1 MKYPKTKDVDI
12 LVWKMPVFRD
22 MPKSMLFGISKGEGF
37 MAYYGYH
44 RVSTKNQHE
53 DRGITEIE
61 AFCKQKNITLS
72 SDIFCDKQTG
82 KNFNRPE
89 YQFIRGRIQRGD
101 TLIITEMDRLGR
113 NKAEILKELQ
123 YFRGKGVYVII
134 LEIPTTQQ
142 DYSNLGNEM
151 SKLIMEAINN
161 MLIEMYAVFAQ
172 VEIQK
177 KEKRQREGI
186 AAKKLRG
193 EWDDYG
199 RPAARDYKAF
209 AAAYAQVEQN
219 RIKPTELRREL
230 GLSHSTF
237 YRYRDRYI
245 KEKG

>member
-1 MKYPKTKDVDI
+1 
-12 LVWKMPVFRD
+12 
-22 MPKSMLFGISKGEGF
+22 
-37 MAYYGYH
+37 MAYYAYH

-53 DRGITEIE
+53 DRGIAEIE
-61 AFCKQKNITLS
+61 VFCKQKNITLS
-72 SDIFCDKQTG
+72 GDIFCDKQTG

-89 YQFIRGRIQRGD
+89 YQFIRGRIQKGD

-123 YFRGKGVYVII
+123 FFRDRGVYVII

-142 DYSNLGNEM
+142 DYSHLESSM
-151 SKLIMEAINN
+151 AKMMMETINN

-172 VEIQK
+172 LEIEK

-186 AAKKLRG
+186 TSKKDRG

-199 RPAARDYKAF
+199 RPAAIDYKQF
-209 AAAYAQVEQN
+209 AAAYTRVKRGE
-219 RIKPTELRREL
+219 IGPTDLRREL

-237 YRYRDRYI
+237 YRYRAQYL
-245 KEKG
+245 KNNP

>member
-1 MKYPKTKDVDI
+1 
-12 LVWKMPVFRD
+12 
-22 MPKSMLFGISKGEGF
+22 
-37 MAYYGYH
+37 MAYYAYH

-53 DRGITEIE
+53 DRGIAEIE
-61 AFCKQKNITLS
+61 AFCRQKNITLS

-89 YQFIRGRIQRGD
+89 YQFIRGRIQKGD

-123 YFRGKGVYVII
+123 FFRDRGIYVII

-142 DYSNLGNEM
+142 DYSQLESSM
-151 SKLIMEAINN
+151 AKMMMETINN

-172 VEIQK
+172 LEIEK

-186 AAKKLRG
+186 ASKKDRG

-199 RPAARDYKAF
+199 RPAAIDYKQF
-209 AAAYAQVEQN
+209 AAAYVRVKRGE
-219 RIKPTELRREL
+219 IGPTDLRREL

-237 YRYRDRYI
+237 YRYRAQYL
-245 KEKG
+245 KNNP

>member
-1 MKYPKTKDVDI
+1 
-12 LVWKMPVFRD
+12 MPVFED
-22 MPKSMLFGISKGEGF
+22 IPKSILFGISKGANH
-37 MAYYGYH
+37 MAHYGYH

-53 DRGITEIE
+53 DRGVAEID
-61 AFCKQKNITLS
+61 AFCRQKNITLS

-89 YQFIRGRIQRGD
+89 YQFIRGRIQPGD

-123 YFRGKGVYVII
+123 FFRDRGVYVII

-142 DYSNLGNEM
+142 DYSHLESSM
-151 SKLIMEAINN
+151 AKMIMETINN

-172 VEIQK
+172 LEIEK
-177 KEKRQREGI
+177 KEKRQRDGI
-186 AAKKLRG
+186 ATKKARG

-199 RPAARDYKAF
+199 RPAAIDYKQF
-209 AAAYAQVEQN
+209 AAAYARVKRGE
-219 RIKPTELRREL
+219 IGPTDLRREL

-237 YRYRDRYI
+237 YRYRAQYL
-245 KEKG
+245 KNNP

>member
-1 MKYPKTKDVDI
+1 
-12 LVWKMPVFRD
+12 
-22 MPKSMLFGISKGEGF
+22 

-44 RVSTKNQHE
+44 RVSTKTQHE
-53 DRGITEIE
+53 DRGVVEIE

-89 YQFIRGRIQRGD
+89 YQFIRGRIQPGD

-123 YFRGKGVYVII
+123 FFRDRGVYVII

-142 DYSNLGNEM
+142 DYSHLESSM
-151 SKLIMEAINN
+151 AKMMMETINN

-172 VEIQK
+172 LEIEK
-177 KEKRQREGI
+177 KEKRQRDGI
-186 AAKKLRG
+186 ATKKARG

-199 RPAARDYKAF
+199 RPAAIDYKLF
-209 AAAYAQVEQN
+209 SAAYARVVNGQ
-219 RIKPTELRREL
+219 IGPTELRREL

-237 YRYRDRYI
+237 YRYRARYL
-245 KEKG
+245 KENP

>member
-1 MKYPKTKDVDI
+1 
-12 LVWKMPVFRD
+12 
-22 MPKSMLFGISKGEGF
+22 
-37 MAYYGYH
+37 MAYYAYH

-53 DRGITEIE
+53 DRGVAEIE

-89 YQFIRGRIQRGD
+89 YQFIRGRIQKGD

-113 NKAEILKELQ
+113 NKAEILRELQ
-123 YFRGKGVYVII
+123 FFRDRGVFVII

-142 DYSNLGNEM
+142 DYSHLESSM
-151 SKLIMEAINN
+151 AKMMMETINN
-161 MLIEMYAVFAQ
+161 MLIEMYAIFAQ
-172 VEIQK
+172 LEIEK

-186 AAKKLRG
+186 ASKKDRG

-199 RPAARDYKAF
+199 RPAAIDYRQF
-209 AAAYAQVEQN
+209 AAAYAQVKRGE
-219 RIKPTELRREL
+219 IGPTDLRREL

-237 YRYRDRYI
+237 YRYRAQYL
-245 KEKG
+245 KNNP

>member
-1 MKYPKTKDVDI
+1 
-12 LVWKMPVFRD
+12 
-22 MPKSMLFGISKGEGF
+22 

-53 DRGITEIE
+53 DRGVVEIE

-89 YQFIRGRIQRGD
+89 YQFIRGRIQPGD

-123 YFRGKGVYVII
+123 FFRDRGVYVII

-142 DYSNLGNEM
+142 DYSHLESSM
-151 SKLIMEAINN
+151 AKMMMETINN

-172 VEIQK
+172 LEIEK
-177 KEKRQREGI
+177 KEKRQRDGI
-186 AAKKLRG
+186 ATKKARG

-199 RPAARDYKAF
+199 RPAAIDYKLF
-209 AAAYAQVEQN
+209 SAAYARVVNGQ
-219 RIKPTELRREL
+219 IGPTELRREL
-230 GLSHSTF
+230 DLSHSTF
-237 YRYRDRYI
+237 YRYRARYLI
-245 KEKG
+245 ENP

>member
-1 MKYPKTKDVDI
+1 
-12 LVWKMPVFRD
+12 
-22 MPKSMLFGISKGEGF
+22 
-37 MAYYGYH
+37 MAYYAYH

-53 DRGITEIE
+53 DRGVAEIE

-89 YQFIRGRIQRGD
+89 YQFIRGRIQKGD

-113 NKAEILKELQ
+113 NKAEILRELQ
-123 YFRGKGVYVII
+123 FFRDRGVFVII

-142 DYSNLGNEM
+142 DYSHLESSM
-151 SKLIMEAINN
+151 AKMMMETINN
-161 MLIEMYAVFAQ
+161 MLIEMYAIFAQ
-172 VEIQK
+172 LEIEK

-186 AAKKLRG
+186 ASKKDRG

-199 RPAARDYKAF
+199 RPAAIDYKQF
-209 AAAYAQVEQN
+209 AAAYARVN
-219 RIKPTELRREL
+219 RGEIGPTDLRREL

-237 YRYRDRYI
+237 YRYRAQYL
-245 KEKG
+245 KNNP

>member
-1 MKYPKTKDVDI
+1 
-12 LVWKMPVFRD
+12 
-22 MPKSMLFGISKGEGF
+22 
-37 MAYYGYH
+37 MAFYGYH
-44 RVSTKNQHE
+44 RISTKDQHT
-53 DRGITEIE
+53 DRGILEIE
-61 AFCKQKNITLS
+61 AFCKEKSITLAG
-72 SDIFCDKQTG
+72 IFCDKQTG

-89 YQFIRGRIQRGD
+89 YQFIRNRIQPGD

-142 DYSNLGNEM
+142 DYSKLGNEM

-199 RPAARDYKAF
+199 RPAAMDYMAF
-209 AAAYAQVEQN
+209 AVAYAQVEQK

>member
-1 MKYPKTKDVDI
+1 
-12 LVWKMPVFRD
+12 
-22 MPKSMLFGISKGEGF
+22 
-37 MAYYGYH
+37 MAYYAYH

-53 DRGITEIE
+53 DRGVAEIE
-61 AFCKQKNITLS
+61 AFCNQKNITLS

-89 YQFIRGRIQRGD
+89 YQFIRGRIQTGD

-123 YFRGKGVYVII
+123 FYRDRGVFVII

-142 DYSNLGNEM
+142 DYSYLESSM
-151 SKLIMEAINN
+151 AKMMMETINN

-172 VEIQK
+172 LEIEK

-186 AAKKLRG
+186 ETKKLRG

-199 RPAARDYKAF
+199 RPAAIDYNLF
-209 AAAYAQVEQN
+209 ATAYARVVNGQ
-219 RIKPTELRREL
+219 IGPTDLRREM
-230 GLSHSTF
+230 GLTHSTF
-237 YRYRDRYI
+237 YRYRARYQ
-245 KEKG
+245 KENP

>member
-1 MKYPKTKDVDI
+1 
-12 LVWKMPVFRD
+12 
-22 MPKSMLFGISKGEGF
+22 

-53 DRGITEIE
+53 DRGVAEIE
-61 AFCKQKNITLS
+61 VFCKQKNITLS

-89 YQFIRGRIQRGD
+89 YQFIRGRIQKGD

-123 YFRGKGVYVII
+123 FFRDRGVYVII

-142 DYSNLGNEM
+142 DYSHLESSM
-151 SKLIMEAINN
+151 AKMMMETINN

-172 VEIQK
+172 LEIEK

-186 AAKKLRG
+186 ASKKDRG

-199 RPAARDYKAF
+199 RPAAIDYKQF
-209 AAAYAQVEQN
+209 AAAYARVKRGE
-219 RIKPTELRREL
+219 ICPTDLRREL

-237 YRYRDRYI
+237 YRYRAQYL
-245 KEKG
+245 KNNP

>member
-1 MKYPKTKDVDI
+1 
-12 LVWKMPVFRD
+12 MPVFED
-22 MPKSMLFGISKGEGF
+22 IPKSMLFGISKGERF
-37 MAYYGYH
+37 MAYYAYH

-53 DRGITEIE
+53 DRGVAEIE

-89 YQFIRGRIQRGD
+89 YQFIRGRIQKGD

-123 YFRGKGVYVII
+123 FFRDRGVYVII

-142 DYSNLGNEM
+142 DYSHLESSM
-151 SKLIMEAINN
+151 AKMMMETINN

-172 VEIQK
+172 LEIEK

-186 AAKKLRG
+186 ASKKDRG

-199 RPAARDYKAF
+199 RPAAIDYRQF
-209 AAAYAQVEQN
+209 AAAYARVKRGE
-219 RIKPTELRREL
+219 IGPTDLRREL

-237 YRYRDRYI
+237 YRYRTQYL
-245 KEKG
+245 KNNP

>member
-1 MKYPKTKDVDI
+1 
-12 LVWKMPVFRD
+12 
-22 MPKSMLFGISKGEGF
+22 

-53 DRGITEIE
+53 DRGVAEIE

-89 YQFIRGRIQRGD
+89 YQFIRGRIQKGD

-113 NKAEILKELQ
+113 NKAEILRELQ
-123 YFRGKGVYVII
+123 FFRDCGVFVII

-142 DYSNLGNEM
+142 DYSHLESSM
-151 SKLIMEAINN
+151 AKMMMETINN

-172 VEIQK
+172 LEIEK

-186 AAKKLRG
+186 ASKKDRG

-199 RPAARDYKAF
+199 RPAAIDYKQF
-209 AAAYAQVEQN
+209 AAAYARVKRGE
-219 RIKPTELRREL
+219 IGPTDLRREL

-237 YRYRDRYI
+237 YRYRAQYL
-245 KEKG
+245 KNNP